1 MPIINAEIMQ
11 PESIES
17 IRFASISPAQIKHI
31 SVAKLIVPDT
41 YNEDSYPIDGGLMDQ
56 RLGVIDPGLKCKTCG
71 GRYKTCPGH
80 FGHIELIRPVIHILF
95 AKTIYQ
101 ILQATCDHCHRIL
114 LSEAQTGALP
124 KESRLEEALK
134 KARNVKKCPY
144 CESPKQKLKFERPT
158 TFYLNANRLKPDE
171 IRDWL
176 SKISDADLAVLGI
189 DAKATRPEW
198 FVLTTLIVPPVNVRP
213 TITLETGERSED
225 DLTHKLVDV
234 IRINQRL
241 EQNIDAGAPQIII
254 DDTWELLQY
263 HVTTYFNNETPGV
276 PVARPSS
283 GSTRP
288 LKTLAQRLKGKEGRL
303 RFNLN
308 GKRVNFSARSVISV
322 DASLSLN
329 EVGVPTRIAH
339 NLSVPFYVTHW
350 NKKKAEEL
358 LASKEYPSV
367 LNVITK
373 DGQRKRVTDQNR
385 EELLKLLESGQIL
398 ERQLVDGDIALFN
411 RQPTL
416 HRISIMAHRVK
427 VLPGKTLRINNI
439 ATDPY
444 NADFDGDE
452 MNLHIPQT
460 LEAQAEARFL
470 MQAKD
475 QILAPR
481 NGMPI
486 MFIDEDAIAGMYF
499 LTKDGSYFAKEDA
512 MLMLSCIGISEL
524 PKPSRNGMYSGKRIF
539 SMLLPKDL
547 DMTINTKKGK
557 IVIKK
562 GELEEGIVD
571 KNVLGSSGRLIIRL
585 FSDYGH
591 DFTTELMAKAS
602 NLALRVVY
610 AAGLSISI
618 KDYYATDA
626 ILKERDKI
634 INEIEERVRQ
644 AIRAHKNHSL
654 EALPGLTENET
665 YDAIVHATLA
675 SARDLSAQYLNRIMS
690 PENNRAYLLASIGV
704 RGDVLNMVQGMMML
718 GQQDVRGKR
727 PVRGYEKR
735 VLPYFKRGSVNPRH
749 RGFITNGFM
758 EGLDP
763 VQLYFHGM
771 GARDSSAVKI
781 LLTPAS
787 GYMYRRILNALQD
800 FYVDINSS
808 VKDASGSLIQ
818 TIYGGDGLDPTM
830 EAAAKEG

>member
-1 MPIINAEIMQ
+1 MQ
-11 PESIES
+11 PESIDS
-17 IRFASISPAQIKHI
+17 IRFASLSPAQIKHI

-41 YNEDSYPIDGGLMDQ
+41 YNEDGYPIDGGLMDQ

-95 AKTIYQ
+95 AKAIYQ
-101 ILQATCDHCHRIL
+101 ILQTTCDQCHRIL
-114 LSEAQTGALP
+114 LSENQANALP
-124 KESRLEEALK
+124 SKSRLEEALK

-144 CESPKQKLKFERPT
+144 CEVLKQKLKFERPT

-176 SKISDADLAVLGI
+176 SKVSDSDLAVLGI

-283 GSTRP
+283 GSSRP

-322 DASLSLN
+322 DTSLALN
-329 EVGVPTRIAH
+329 EVGVPTRIAEH
-339 NLSVPFYVTHW
+339 LSVPFYVTHW
-350 NKKKAEEL
+350 NKKRAEEL
-358 LASKEYPSV
+358 LASKEYPYV
-367 LNVITK
+367 LNVIAK
-373 DGQRKRVTDQNR
+373 DGQRKRVTEQNR
-385 EELLKLLESGQIL
+385 DELLKLLEPGQIL
-398 ERQLVDGDIALFN
+398 ERQLINGDIALFN

-427 VLPGKTLRINNI
+427 VLPGRTLRINNI

-460 LEAQAEARFL
+460 LEAQAEARYL

-499 LTKDGSYFAKEDA
+499 LTKDGAYFTKEEA
-512 MLMLSCIGISEL
+512 SLMLAYIGMTEL

-547 DMTINTKKGK
+547 DMTIHTKRGK
-557 IVIKK
+557 VVIKK

-571 KNVLGSSGRLIIRL
+571 RNVLGSNGMLIIKL
-585 FSDYGH
+585 FTDYGH
-591 DFTTELMAKAS
+591 DFIADLMAKAA

-610 AAGLSISI
+610 SAGLSISI
-618 KDYYATDA
+618 RDYYATDA
-626 ILKERDKI
+626 MLKERNKI
-634 INEIEERVRQ
+634 ISEIEGRVRQ
-644 AIRAHKNHSL
+644 AIRAHKEHRL
-654 EALPGLTENET
+654 EALPGLTVNET
-665 YDAIVHATLA
+665 YDAIVHTELA
-675 SARDLSAQYLNRIMS
+675 SARELSAQYLNRIMT
-690 PENNRAYLLASIGV
+690 PENNRAFLLASIGA
-704 RGDVLNMVQGMMML
+704 RGDVLNMVQGIMML

-727 PVRGYEKR
+727 PIRGYERR
-735 VLPYFKRGSVNPRH
+735 VLPYFRKGSVNPRH
-749 RGFITNGFM
+749 KGFIANGFM

-771 GARDSSAVKI
+771 GARDSAAVKI
-781 LLTPAS
+781 LITPAS

-800 FYVDINSS
+800 FYVDINLS

-818 TIYGGDGLDPTM
+818 TLYGGDGIDPTM
-830 EAAAKEG
+830 EAAAKVV

>member
-1 MPIINAEIMQ
+1 MQ
-11 PESIES
+11 PESIDG
-17 IRFASISPAQIKHI
+17 IRFSSLSPAQIKHI

-41 YNEDSYPIDGGLMDQ
+41 YNEDGYPIDGGLMDQ

-95 AKTIYQ
+95 AKAVYQ
-101 ILQATCDHCHRIL
+101 ILQATCDQCHRIL
-114 LSEAQTGALP
+114 LSENQTNALP
-124 KESRLEEALK
+124 SESRLEEALK

-144 CESPKQKLKFERPT
+144 CEAPKQKLKFERPT

-176 SKISDADLAVLGI
+176 SKVSDSDLAVLGI

-283 GSTRP
+283 GSSRP

-322 DASLSLN
+322 DTSIALN
-329 EVGVPTRIAH
+329 EVGVPSRIAEH
-339 NLSVPFYVTHW
+339 LSVPFYVTHW
-350 NKKKAEEL
+350 NKKRAEEL
-358 LASKEYPSV
+358 LASKEYPCV
-367 LNVITK
+367 LNVIAK
-373 DGQRKRVTDQNR
+373 DGQRKRVTEQNR
-385 EELLKLLESGQIL
+385 EELLKLLEVGQVL
-398 ERQLVDGDIALFN
+398 ERQLIDGDIALFN

-427 VLPGKTLRINNI
+427 VLPGRTLRINNI

-460 LEAQAEARFL
+460 LEAQAEARYL

-499 LTKDGSYFAKEDA
+499 LTKEDA
-512 MLMLSCIGISEL
+512 YFTKEEASLMLAYIGMTDL

-547 DMTINTKKGK
+547 DITIHAKRGK
-557 IVIKK
+557 VIIKK

-571 KNVLGSSGRLIIRL
+571 RNVLGSNGMLIIKL
-585 FSDYGH
+585 LNDYGN
-591 DFTTELMAKAS
+591 DFTAELMAKAA

-610 AAGLSISI
+610 ASGLSISI

-626 ILKERDKI
+626 MLKERDKI
-634 INEIEERVRQ
+634 ISEIEGRVRQ
-644 AIRAHKNHSL
+644 AIRAHKEHRL
-654 EALPGLTENET
+654 EALPGLTVNET
-665 YDAIVHATLA
+665 YDAIVHAELA
-675 SARDLSAQYLNRIMS
+675 SARELSAQYLNRILTT
-690 PENNRAYLLASIGV
+690 ENNRAFLLASIGA
-704 RGDVLNMVQGMMML
+704 RGDVLNMVQGIMML

-727 PVRGYEKR
+727 PTRGYERR

-749 RGFITNGFM
+749 KGFIANGFM

-771 GARDSSAVKI
+771 GARDSAAVKI
-781 LLTPAS
+781 LITPAS

-808 VKDASGSLIQ
+808 VKDASGNLIQ
-818 TIYGGDGLDPTM
+818 TIYGGDGIDPTM
-830 EAAAKEG
+830 EAAAKVD